1 MIITNSF
8 LVTIV
13 GTNDEIVCAVC
24 IGIIFIC
31 IFIFSFYMIKLF
43 DQENK
48 IANSAKQ
55 REKINKIRKRK

>member
-1 MIITNSF
+1 MLNF
-8 LVTIV
+8 LVKTV
-13 GTNDEIVCAVC
+13 GNNDEIVCVVC

-31 IFIFSFYMIKLF
+31 VFIFSFYMIKLF
-43 DQENK
+43 NQENK